1 MHTPFCCQVL
11 LHFSQIKGRVCAWYL
26 ITFEDVQYNTGFSG
40 CTVIKNLPANVGD
53 AGDLGFFPGWR
64 RFPWRRKWQPTPV
77 FLPGKTHG
85 QRNLVGYSPWGC
97 KKSDMTGHNNSN
109 NKSVT
114 HYCFYPLHLDYKLI
128 KLRISFYNQ
137 KTGCSEFQ
145 DRPRD
150 TIRETVL
157 GGLIYL

>member
-1 MHTPFCCQVL
+1 MV
-11 LHFSQIKGRVCAWYL
+11 
-26 ITFEDVQYNTGFSG
+26 
-40 CTVIKNLPANVGD
+40 KNLPVSVGD
-53 AGDLGFFPGWR
+53 AGDLGLFLGWR
-64 RFPWRRKWQPTPV
+64 RFPWRRKWQPTRV

-85 QRNLVGYSPWGC
+85 QRSLVGYSPWSC
-97 KKSDMTGHNNSN
+97 KKSDMTEHNDSN
-109 NKSVT
+109 NNSVT

-145 DRPRD
+145 DYPRN